1 MRKQKTYQMVFN
13 SILCHTGAL
22 VRVIQVSNSMA
33 DVIKIQYN
41 QPAV

>member
-1 MRKQKTYQMVFN
+1 MRKQKTYQMVFK
-13 SILCHTGAL
+13 SILCHTG
-22 VRVIQVSNSMA
+22 VIQVSNSMA